1 MAVTFTPVDIAN
13 TKFVVPTGSE
23 SKIYEVQDRP
33 SIDDVSSGAVDGSGI
48 FDVLMRALKSQ
59 LQQEFEEHRI
69 TGSEY
74 TRAYI
79 ELTQSA
85 LSASMQ
91 FLTARDASFWAS
103 QGAQVQTITSLVQL
117 ETARAGYASAAYNFE
132 TLQPL
137 QARNAEAQAEAAEYN
152 VATTLPIQTTTLEH
166 QRDTAEYNLDNM
178 LPQQLL
184 LVTAQTEVAENQATM
199 VVEQTQVQRAHTMDT
214 RLDGI
219 TSVAGLLGKQKDL
232 YTQQIT
238 SYQHDAHTKMAKV
251 FADSWITQKTV
262 DEAVTAPTAFTNAN
276 INDVFDVLRDDMG
289 LAPSA

>member
-33 SIDDVSSGAVDGSGI
+33 SIGDVSSGAVDGSGI

>member
-1 MAVTFTPVDIAN
+1 MKKQKISLRKYIRDREMKLVRLRITNLDPKKKDLPGEISLSAIVFSALSASSCLSVKSPRKAGMSLLHLQDDEAPDVPEHPVQNVRTANGTQLTVRQGWVKEFALEVLPRSLKRNASVWLPPRLQPVASGPTPDPGATLDVRQRQDPLVIEGVFAVVSTELETYSMAVTFTPVDIAN

-23 SKIYEVQDRP
+23 SKIHEVQDRP

-103 QGAQVQTITSLVQL
+103 GCPGADHHFL
-117 ETARAGYASAAYNFE
+117 GSA
-132 TLQPL
+132 
-137 QARNAEAQAEAAEYN
+137 
-152 VATTLPIQTTTLEH
+152 
-166 QRDTAEYNLDNM
+166 
-178 LPQQLL
+178 
-184 LVTAQTEVAENQATM
+184 
-199 VVEQTQVQRAHTMDT
+199 
-214 RLDGI
+214 
-219 TSVAGLLGKQKDL
+219 
-232 YTQQIT
+232 
-238 SYQHDAHTKMAKV
+238 
-251 FADSWITQKTV
+251 
-262 DEAVTAPTAFTNAN
+262 
-276 INDVFDVLRDDMG
+276 
-289 LAPSA
+289 